1 MQIESTSMTGLADI
15 SMQVYADASKLRFS
29 GQLEKA
35 FQTDFSRLYNRYI
48 RLVLTVA
55 TMTFLLSGIVD
66 YLLLGP
72 LVANVWEVRFL
83 MGAPF
88 LLALNLYAFTNNF
101 WRFQQQVILIFVLVL
116 IFSLL
121 MMSAITPETVSHVYF
136 TALVVTQLAGLSILR
151 LQFRYAVIGAAAIL
165 FMGAGIHMIFA
176 YPLQKAVID
185 VYFLLSVSVISLL
198 SAYFVERF
206 TRQDYVH
213 KQLLQREQAQ
223 LQEVNE
229 HLQHLVTND
238 SLTGIAN
245 RRYFDEVIEDEWRR
259 AQRGHYPLALLMV
272 DIDHF
277 KAFNDHYGHQKGDE
291 ALRIVAK
298 TLGAFGKRAGDMV
311 ARYGGEEFVM
321 ISAGTAYKD
330 AIALGNKI
338 CKAISNVRIPHDNSP
353 VSSVVTV
360 SIGVAT
366 ITPLLEQDV
375 GTLIHDADKNLYQ
388 AKANGRNCVFGVQ
401 STMGRLSDL

>member
-1 MQIESTSMTGLADI
+1 MTNLTDVST
-15 SMQVYADASKLRFS
+15 QVYAGAIKLRFN

-55 TMTFLLSGIVD
+55 TVSYLLSGFVD
-66 YLLLGP
+66 YLLLGS
-72 LVANVWEVRFL
+72 LVSNVWEVRFF

-88 LLALNLYAFTNNF
+88 LLALNLYAFTHNF

-116 IFSLL
+116 IFTLL
-121 MMSAITPETVSHVYF
+121 LMSAITPETVSHVYF
-136 TALVVTQLAGLSILR
+136 TASVVSQLAGLSIVR
-151 LQFRYAVIGAAAIL
+151 LQFRYAVIGASAIM
-165 FMGAGIHMIFA
+165 FMGIGVHMIFA
-176 YPLQKAVID
+176 YPPQKAVID
-185 VYFLLSVSVISLL
+185 VYFLLSVSIISLL

-245 RRYFDEVIEDEWRR
+245 RRYFDEVVEDEWRR

-298 TLGAFGKRAGDMV
+298 TLAGFGKRAGDMV

-360 SIGVAT
+360 SIGIAV

-388 AKANGRNCVFGVQ
+388 AKANGRNCVFGEQ
-401 STMGRLSDL
+401 STMGRLS

>member
-1 MQIESTSMTGLADI
+1 
-15 SMQVYADASKLRFS
+15 MQVYAGATKLRFS

-55 TMTFLLSGIVD
+55 TAIYLLTGIVD
-66 YLLLGP
+66 RLLLGE
-72 LVANVWEVRFL
+72 LVHNVWEVRFL

-88 LLALNLYAFTNNF
+88 LLGLNLYAFTANF
-101 WRFQQQVILIFVLVL
+101 WRFQQQVVLCFVLVL
-116 IFSLL
+116 IFTLL
-121 MMSAITPETVSHVYF
+121 LMSAITPETVSHVYF
-136 TALVVTQLAGLSILR
+136 TAMVVTQLAGLSILR
-151 LQFRYAVIGAAAIL
+151 LQFRYAVGGVTGIL
-165 FMGAGIHMIFA
+165 LMGAGVHMVFA
-176 YPLQKAVID
+176 YPLQKAIID
-185 VYFLLSVSVISLL
+185 VYFLLSVSIISLL

-277 KAFNDHYGHQKGDE
+277 KAYNDHYGHQKGDE

-298 TLGAFGKRAGDMV
+298 TLAGFGKRAGDMV

-330 AIALGNKI
+330 AIALANKI

-360 SIGVAT
+360 SIGVAV

-375 GTLIHDADKNLYQ
+375 STLIHDSDKNLYQ
-388 AKANGRNCVFGVQ
+388 AKANGRNCVFGEQ
-401 STMGRLSDL
+401 STMGRLS